1 MGAIVQP
8 DPGHRIACELIR
20 LLHRESAANDFA
32 HLLEQ
37 AQALPDILP
46 GKPTLV
52 EAVHMAMAVRNRLE
66 LQHERERGVMAV
78 LESAQ
83 ELSSR
88 LDLTGLFSAIVSRA
102 RNLLRSDLGWLS
114 VYDAESGEFHV
125 LVAEGALSQS
135 TSGMVANRD
144 NGVVSVVMSSQLP
157 FTTPDYLHD
166 NRFVHDPKLDAA
178 FRAEGIAALAGVP
191 MIWDGE
197 VVGLLFMADRYPRMH
212 TAQNV
217 SILCALA
224 THGAVALKNAREF
237 ERASAALDKAS
248 QARSEL
254 ERHLRNIQAAAD
266 AHEQM
271 TSLLARERRWQRCV
285 NRWHTCSAAACWCW
299 TRRPKS

>member
-1 MGAIVQP
+1 MKRHEGAERLELDATMGAIVLP

-20 LLHRESAANDFA
+20 LLHRESSANDFA
-32 HLLEQ
+32 HLLEE

-66 LQHERERGVMAV
+66 LQHERERGMMAV

-88 LDLTGLFSAIVSRA
+88 LDLAGLFSAIVSRA
-102 RNLLRSDLGWLS
+102 RNLLGSDLGWLS
-114 VYDAESGEFHV
+114 VYNGESGEFHV
-125 LVAEGALSQS
+125 LVADGALAQT

-178 FRAEGIAALAGVP
+178 FRAEGIAALVGVP

-197 VVGLLFMADRYPRMH
+197 VIGLLFMADRYPRMH
-212 TAQNV
+212 TAQKESSV
-217 SILCALA
+217 
-224 THGAVALKNAREF
+224 
-237 ERASAALDKAS
+237 
-248 QARSEL
+248 
-254 ERHLRNIQAAAD
+254 
-266 AHEQM
+266 
-271 TSLLARERRWQRCV
+271 
-285 NRWHTCSAAACWCW
+285 
-299 TRRPKS
+299 P